1 MSLTYLM
8 NVFSCDNN
16 LIAIQQRSSLMCIRI
31 CLGNTILHAAAISGW
46 DLISG
51 RSQLGLGKA
60 SQLQS
65 AVLEVSGVKQLDF
78 KDVFQGEGI

>member
-8 NVFSCDNN
+8 NVFPCDND
-16 LIAIQQRSSLMCIRI
+16 LIAIQQSSSLMRPWI
-31 CLGNTILHAAAISGW
+31 CLGNTILHAAATSGW
-46 DLISG
+46 DLMSG

-65 AVLEVSGVKQLDF
+65 AVLEVSGVKQLDS